1 MAGKRKKGE
10 GPWGKKII
18 NGIEYHRFRK
28 LYNGSYKEFYGKT
41 VKEVKEKISEY
52 ESQNMHIKKSE
63 VQKQTFGEYLENWF
77 KNIRVYEVE
86 SSTYLRNEQSIN
98 YHIKDSILYNAQM
111 VNVDP
116 EMCQVLIN
124 KLSEKY
130 SRSTISKVYII
141 LNLCFDY
148 AFTKGHIGE
157 NPMTKV
163 KMPKEASL
171 VKKKKEAKWL
181 SSDDVEKLVNE
192 AERINTREF
201 RIKGQ
206 IGERVYGVNAYY
218 AILIIYTGLRI
229 GELMAL
235 TWDDID
241 FKNKTLS
248 VNKSR
253 AKGKID
259 GKTTLYIK
267 DPKSESGTRIIPLS
281 DRAIYA
287 LDQIK
292 EYSNNLNLNKDN
304 NLVVAN
310 TNSES
315 NITRTVKRMLF
326 RAGCETESC
335 GLHALRHTFG
345 SLLLEKGV
353 DLKTISYLLGHSDI
367 TVTANIYVHVSREK
381 AINSIDVLN
390 KVNDI

>member
-1 MAGKRKKGE
+1 MAVKRKKGE
-10 GPWGKKII
+10 GSWGKKTIK
-18 NGIEYHRFRK
+18 GIEYQRYRK
-28 LYNGSYKEFYGKT
+28 MYNGAYKEFYGRT
-41 VKEVKEKISEY
+41 VKEVKEKIQEF
-52 ESQNMHIKKSE
+52 ESRNMYIKKTE
-63 VQKQTFGEYLENWF
+63 IQKQTFGEYLDNWF

-86 SSTYLRNEQSIN
+86 SSTYLRNEQTIN
-98 YHIKDSILYNAQM
+98 YYIKNTTLYNAQI
-111 VNVDP
+111 VNIDP
-116 EMCQVLIN
+116 EMCQSLIN

-157 NPMTKV
+157 NPIMKV
-163 KMPKEASL
+163 KMPKESSL
-171 VKKKKEAKWL
+171 IKKKKEAKWL
-181 SSDDVEKLVNE
+181 SSNDVEKLVNE

-248 VNKSR
+248 INKSR

-267 DPKSESGTRIIPLS
+267 NPKSESGTRIIPLS

-287 LDQIK
+287 LEQIK
-292 EYSNNLNLNKDN
+292 EYSNSLNLNKDN

-326 RAGCETESC
+326 RAGCETEQC

-381 AINSIDVLN
+381 AVNSIEVLN
-390 KVNDI
+390 KVNDL